1 MTNAVVDIDFGV
13 TGMTCTSCSARVE
26 RKLNKIAGVE
36 ATVNYAT
43 ETASVRYDPAST
55 TSAQLIDV
63 IRGAGYDA
71 FEVAEAEPTTS
82 LDNAPATAGPSDTA
96 RDRHAEELKTRLVYS
111 AVLALPVFL
120 MSMFGQL
127 QFNNWQWLAFALAS
141 PVYFWGGWPF
151 HRATLRNLR
160 HGSFTMDTLI
170 SLGTSAAYLWSVW
183 ALFIGNAGDPT
194 MRMHMSFTAHAHGGM
209 DEIYLESAAMVIVFL
224 LLGRWFETRAKGRSG
239 EALRSLLNL
248 GAKDAA
254 VIRDNREVRIPIQS
268 LQVGD
273 VFVVRPGEKIATD
286 GVVVEGTSAVDQSMI
301 TGESVPVEVAQ
312 GSHVTGATMNTSGRL
327 LVTAQRVG
335 ADTTLAAMGRLVA
348 EAQSNKAPVQKLVDK
363 ISQIFVPAV
372 IVISL
377 ITLAVHLAT
386 GSATADAFAAAVAV
400 LIIACP
406 CALGLATPTALLVGT
421 GRGAQMGLVIKGPEV
436 LEQARNI
443 DTVVL
448 DKTGTITTGDMQ
460 VRNVYGHSGW
470 QEQDVL
476 RLAGAVEQASEHPI
490 ARAITAAAVAQTR
503 TGTLPKV
510 TDFNNQVGHGVAGT
524 VEDHRVWVGRP
535 ADDEAMQ
542 QVKTAE
548 NEGATCVVVRID
560 DHLAG
565 VISVRDTVKEHSRL
579 SVEKLTAMGLTPV
592 LLTGDNAG
600 AAAAVAREVGIP
612 ADRVISGVLPENKVQ
627 TVEQLQREGRVV
639 AMVGDGVNDAAALTQ
654 ADLGLAMGAGTDVAI
669 EASDIT
675 VMNNDPRSIANAI
688 NLSRRSLR
696 TIKGNLFWAF
706 AYNVILIPVAA
717 LGLLNPMF
725 AGAAMAL
732 SSVFVVTNSL
742 RLRSVRS
749 VFS

>member
-1 MTNAVVDIDFGV
+1 MTNAAVEIDFGV

-26 RKLNKIAGVE
+26 RKLNKVAGVE

-55 TSAQLIDV
+55 TPTQLIDV

-71 FEVAEAEPTTS
+71 FEVTESEPATS
-82 LDNAPATAGPSDTA
+82 LDDAPATADPSDTA

-183 ALFIGNAGDPT
+183 ALFIGNAGDPA
-194 MRMHMSFTAHAHGGM
+194 MRMHMSFTAHAHGGV

-301 TGESVPVEVAQ
+301 TGESVPVEVSQ

-460 VRNVYGHSGW
+460 VRKVHALSDW

-476 RLAGAVEQASEHPI
+476 RLAGAVEHASEHPI

-510 TDFNNQVGHGVAGT
+510 TDFKNQAGQSVAGT

-535 ADDEAMQ
+535 SDGEATQ
-542 QVKTAE
+542 QVKAAE

-565 VISVRDTVKEHSRL
+565 VISVRDTVKEHARL

-675 VMNNDPRSIANAI
+675 IMNNDPRSIANAI

>member
-1 MTNAVVDIDFGV
+1 MTNAAVEIDFGV

-26 RKLNKIAGVE
+26 RKLNKVAGVE

-55 TSAQLIDV
+55 TPTQLIDV

-71 FEVAEAEPTTS
+71 FEVTESEPATS
-82 LDNAPATAGPSDTA
+82 LDDAPATADPSDTA

-183 ALFIGNAGDPT
+183 ALFIGNAGDPA

-301 TGESVPVEVAQ
+301 TGESVPVEVSQ

-460 VRNVYGHSGW
+460 VRKVHALSDW

-476 RLAGAVEQASEHPI
+476 RLAGAVEHASEHPI

-510 TDFNNQVGHGVAGT
+510 TDFKNQAGQSVAGT

-535 ADDEAMQ
+535 SDGEATQ
-542 QVKTAE
+542 QVKAAE

-565 VISVRDTVKEHSRL
+565 VISVRDTVKEHARL

-675 VMNNDPRSIANAI
+675 IMNNDPRSIANAI

>member
-1 MTNAVVDIDFGV
+1 MTNAAVEIDFGV

-26 RKLNKIAGVE
+26 RKLNKVAGVE

-55 TSAQLIDV
+55 TPTQLIDV

-71 FEVAEAEPTTS
+71 FEVTESEPATS
-82 LDNAPATAGPSDTA
+82 LDDAPATADPSDTA

-183 ALFIGNAGDPT
+183 ALFIGNAGDPA
-194 MRMHMSFTAHAHGGM
+194 MRMHMSFTAHAHGGV

-301 TGESVPVEVAQ
+301 TGESVPVEVSQ

-460 VRNVYGHSGW
+460 VRKVHALSDW

-476 RLAGAVEQASEHPI
+476 RLAGAVEHASEHPI

-510 TDFNNQVGHGVAGT
+510 TDFKNQAGHSVAGT

-535 ADDEAMQ
+535 SDGEATQ
-542 QVKTAE
+542 QVKATE

-565 VISVRDTVKEHSRL
+565 VISVRDTVKEHARL

-675 VMNNDPRSIANAI
+675 IMNNDPRSIANAI

>member
-1 MTNAVVDIDFGV
+1 MTNAAVEIDFGV

-26 RKLNKIAGVE
+26 RKLNKVAGVE

-55 TSAQLIDV
+55 TPTQLIDV

-71 FEVAEAEPTTS
+71 FEVTESEPATS
-82 LDNAPATAGPSDTA
+82 LDDAPATADPSYTA

-183 ALFIGNAGDPT
+183 ALFIGNAGDPA
-194 MRMHMSFTAHAHGGM
+194 MRMHMSFTAHAHGGV

-301 TGESVPVEVAQ
+301 TGESVPVEVSQ

-372 IVISL
+372 IIISL

-460 VRNVYGHSGW
+460 VRKVHALSDW

-476 RLAGAVEQASEHPI
+476 RLAGAVEHASEHPI

-510 TDFNNQVGHGVAGT
+510 TDFKNQAGHSVAGT

-535 ADDEAMQ
+535 SDGEATQ
-542 QVKTAE
+542 QVKAAE

-565 VISVRDTVKEHSRL
+565 VISVRDTVKEHARL

-675 VMNNDPRSIANAI
+675 IMNNDPRSIANAI

>member
-1 MTNAVVDIDFGV
+1 MTNAAVEIDFGV

-26 RKLNKIAGVE
+26 RKLNKVAGVE

-55 TSAQLIDV
+55 TPTQLIDV

-71 FEVAEAEPTTS
+71 FEVTESEPATS
-82 LDNAPATAGPSDTA
+82 LDDAPATADPSDTA

-183 ALFIGNAGDPT
+183 ALFIGNAGDPA
-194 MRMHMSFTAHAHGGM
+194 MRMHMSFTAHAHGGV

-301 TGESVPVEVAQ
+301 TGESVPVEVSQ

-460 VRNVYGHSGW
+460 VRKVHALSDW

-476 RLAGAVEQASEHPI
+476 RLAGAVEHASEHPI

-510 TDFNNQVGHGVAGT
+510 TDFKNQAGHSVAGT
-524 VEDHRVWVGRP
+524 IEDHRVWVGRP
-535 ADDEAMQ
+535 SDGEATQ
-542 QVKTAE
+542 QVKAAE

-565 VISVRDTVKEHSRL
+565 VISVRDTVKEHARL

-675 VMNNDPRSIANAI
+675 IMNNDPRSIANAI

>member
-1 MTNAVVDIDFGV
+1 MTNAAVEIDFGV

-26 RKLNKIAGVE
+26 RKLNKVAGVE

-55 TSAQLIDV
+55 TPTQLIDV

-71 FEVAEAEPTTS
+71 FEVTESEPATS
-82 LDNAPATAGPSDTA
+82 LDDAPATADPSDTA

-183 ALFIGNAGDPT
+183 ALFIGNAGDPA
-194 MRMHMSFTAHAHGGM
+194 MRMHMSFTAHAHGGV

-301 TGESVPVEVAQ
+301 TGESVPVEVSQ

-460 VRNVYGHSGW
+460 VRKVHALSDW

-476 RLAGAVEQASEHPI
+476 RLAGAVEHASEHPI

-510 TDFNNQVGHGVAGT
+510 TDFKNHAGHSVAGT

-535 ADDEAMQ
+535 SDGEATQ
-542 QVKTAE
+542 QVKAAE

-565 VISVRDTVKEHSRL
+565 VISVRDTVKEHARL

-675 VMNNDPRSIANAI
+675 IMNNDPRSIANAI

>member
-1 MTNAVVDIDFGV
+1 MTNAAVEIDFGV

-26 RKLNKIAGVE
+26 RKLNKVAGVK

-55 TSAQLIDV
+55 TPAQLIDV

-71 FEVAEAEPTTS
+71 FEVAEAEP
-82 LDNAPATAGPSDTA
+82 ATAEPSDTA
-96 RDRHAEELKTRLVYS
+96 RDHHAEELKTRLIYS
-111 AVLALPVFL
+111 AILALPVFL

-127 QFNNWQWLAFALAS
+127 QFNNWQWLAFALTS

-183 ALFIGNAGDPT
+183 ALFIGNAGDPA

-254 VIRDNREVRIPIQS
+254 IIRDNREVRIPIQS

-301 TGESVPVEVAQ
+301 TGESIPVEVAQ

-476 RLAGAVEQASEHPI
+476 RLAGAVEQASGHPI

-510 TDFNNQVGHGVAGT
+510 TDFNNQAGHGVAGT
-524 VEDHRVWVGRP
+524 VEDHHVWVGRP
-535 ADDEAMQ
+535 ADDEATQ

-675 VMNNDPRSIANAI
+675 IMNNDPRSIANAI

>member
-1 MTNAVVDIDFGV
+1 MTNAAVEIDFGV

-26 RKLNKIAGVE
+26 RKLNKVAGVE

-55 TSAQLIDV
+55 TPTQLIDV

-71 FEVAEAEPTTS
+71 FEVTESEPATS
-82 LDNAPATAGPSDTA
+82 LDDAPATADPSDTA

-183 ALFIGNAGDPT
+183 ALFIGNAGDPA
-194 MRMHMSFTAHAHGGM
+194 MRMHMSFTAHAHGGV

-301 TGESVPVEVAQ
+301 TGESVPVEVSQ

-421 GRGAQMGLVIKGPEV
+421 GRGAQMGLVIKGPEM

-460 VRNVYGHSGW
+460 VRKVHALSDW

-476 RLAGAVEQASEHPI
+476 RLAGAVEHASEHPI

-510 TDFNNQVGHGVAGT
+510 TDFKNQAGHSVAGT

-535 ADDEAMQ
+535 SDGEATQ
-542 QVKTAE
+542 QVKAAE

-565 VISVRDTVKEHSRL
+565 VISVRDTVKEHARL

-675 VMNNDPRSIANAI
+675 IMNNDPRSIANAI